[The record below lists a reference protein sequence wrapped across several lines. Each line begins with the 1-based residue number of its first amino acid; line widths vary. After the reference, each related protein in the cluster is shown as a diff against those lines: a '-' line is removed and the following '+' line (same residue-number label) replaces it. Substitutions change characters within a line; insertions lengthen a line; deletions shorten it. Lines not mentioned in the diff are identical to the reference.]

1 MEKEKEF
8 GSWQEAIERKLDDLI
23 SVVSNLRERVEAIEE
38 RIEVV
43 SGFRERVE
51 AIEPVIEGIRDWL
64 SAHDAEDVAR
74 EEQTFER

>member
-23 SVVSNLRERVEAIEE
+23 SVVSNLRERVED
-38 RIEVV
+38 
-43 SGFRERVE
+43 
-51 AIEPVIEGIRDWL
+51 IEPVIEGIRDWL